1 MFPLN
6 AKLREWMKLDGGK
19 ALSKNFLLWIDA
31 VGGFWVAT
39 GERVTIGQP
48 SEGQEGSP
56 DVPIL
61 GDLSHRHARI
71 RRDGESYLIEAIR
84 DVRVDGRSMMPLAAL
99 TDGSKIEL
107 GPSVRLRFRRPHV
120 LTGTA
125 RLEFVSN
132 HHTQPRV
139 NAVILMAD
147 TCILGPRPHS
157 HVVCRNWTEE
167 VILFK
172 HDNELYCRCQ
182 HVGQV
187 SNLSEAGQASNRSRQ
202 VGNLSYMQ
210 IDGVNRRERGRLQ
223 YNSQVTGEGFSFCL
237 ESL

>member
-6 AKLREWMKLDGGK
+6 AKLREWMKLDGGQ
-19 ALSKNFLLWIDA
+19 ALSKSFLLWIDS

-48 SEGQEGSP
+48 GESKENAP

-84 DVRVDGRSMMPLAAL
+84 DVRVDGRLVVPIAAL
-99 TDGSKIEL
+99 TDGCKIEL
-107 GPSVRLRFRRPHV
+107 GPSVRLKFRRPHA

-125 RLEFVSN
+125 RLEFASN

-147 TCILGPRPHS
+147 TCILGPRPQS
-157 HVVCRNWTEE
+157 HIVCRDWQQE

-172 HDNELYCRCQ
+172 QDNELFCRTQ
-182 HVGQV
+182 GQ
-187 SNLSEAGQASNRSRQ
+187 L
-202 VGNLSYMQ
+202 Q
-210 IDGVNRRERGRLQ
+210 IDGCSRRDRSRLAH
-223 YNSQVTGEGFSFCL
+223 NSQVVGDGFSFSL

>member
-1 MFPLN
+1 MFHLRT
-6 AKLREWMKLDGGK
+6 KLRGWMKMEREGSQ
-19 ALSKNFLLWIDA
+19 AKNFLLWIDA
-31 VGGFWVAT
+31 VGGFWVCT
-39 GERVTIGQP
+39 GETVTIGQP
-48 SEGQEGSP
+48 VEGKEGAP

-84 DVRVDGRSMMPLAAL
+84 EVRVDGRPMMPLAAL

-125 RLEFVSN
+125 RLEFISN

-147 TCILGPRPHS
+147 TCILGPRPQS
-157 HVVCRNWTEE
+157 HIVCRNWTEE

-172 HDNELYCRCQ
+172 HDNELFCRTR
-182 HVGQV
+182 GQ
-187 SNLSEAGQASNRSRQ
+187 
-202 VGNLSYMQ
+202 MQ
-210 IDGVNRRERGRLQ
+210 IDGVKRRDRGRIQ
-223 YNSQVTGEGFSFCL
+223 YNSQVSGEGFSFSL
-237 ESL
+237 ESI